1 MISLADK
8 QKCTGCM
15 ACLQTC
21 PVKCISAREDNIGD
35 LYPYIDRDTC
45 IECRF
50 CAKVCP
56 EISTNRKSSLKK
68 ADRAYAVW
76 SLNTNSRSASAS
88 GGAASEFYESALNQ
102 EYWICGVKYEEQYH
116 VRHSLTKDQKDIS
129 AYRQSKYVYS
139 ETVDIYRKIKELL
152 QKDEKVLFIS
162 LPCKVAALYSFLGD
176 RLAEN
181 LLTVDIVCHGTPP
194 YAQLKEHIKEVAILN
209 SEKLIF
215 RKENEFLFE
224 ITDNNKIVYSE
235 IGRQDNYLAAFLE
248 GLNYRPS
255 CYNCSYARPERISD
269 ITIGDFWGLGA
280 EIPWNHPYTGSIS
293 AVLINTEKGRKF
305 WDECSDRFFSEER
318 SVEEAVKGN
327 AQLNHPTPVHPKRA
341 EFEALYKQKGFEEA
355 VQICLKDEIK
365 QDRKKQDKVQFRRK
379 LRKIA
384 GIVIPRYRR

>member
-45 IECRF
+45 IECGS

-162 LPCKVAALYSFLGD
+162 LPCKVAGLYSFLGD

-194 YAQLKEHIKEVAILN
+194 YAQLKEHIKKSSN
-209 SEKLIF
+209 PKL
-215 RKENEFLFE
+215 RE
-224 ITDNNKIVYSE
+224 TDI
-235 IGRQDNYLAAFLE
+235 
-248 GLNYRPS
+248 
-255 CYNCSYARPERISD
+255 
-269 ITIGDFWGLGA
+269 
-280 EIPWNHPYTGSIS
+280 
-293 AVLINTEKGRKF
+293 
-305 WDECSDRFFSEER
+305 
-318 SVEEAVKGN
+318 
-327 AQLNHPTPVHPKRA
+327 PKR
-341 EFEALYKQKGFEEA
+341 E
-355 VQICLKDEIK
+355 
-365 QDRKKQDKVQFRRK
+365 
-379 LRKIA
+379 
-384 GIVIPRYRR
+384 

>member
-1 MISLADK
+1 MISLSDK

-15 ACLQTC
+15 ACFQTC
-21 PVKCISAREDNIGD
+21 PVKCISVREDDIGH

-45 IECRF
+45 IECKS
-50 CAKVCP
+50 CVKVCP
-56 EISTNRKSSLKK
+56 EISINQKEALKK
-68 ADRAYAVW
+68 TDQAYAVW
-76 SLNTNSRSASAS
+76 SLNTNSRLASTS
-88 GGAASEFYESALNQ
+88 GGAAAEFYESALSQ
-102 EYWICGVKYEEQYH
+102 GYWICGVKYEEQYH
-116 VRHSLTKDQKDIS
+116 VRHSLTKDQKEIS

-152 QKDEKVLFIS
+152 QKEEKVLFIS
-162 LPCKVAALYSFLGD
+162 LPCKVAGLYSFLGD
-176 RLAEN
+176 KLAEN

-194 YAQLKEHIKEVAILN
+194 YAQLKEHIKKVAILDHGQ
-209 SEKLIF
+209 LTF
-215 RKENEFLFE
+215 RKDNEYIFE
-224 ITDNNKIVYSE
+224 VTDNNEIVYSKT
-235 IGRQDNYLAAFLE
+235 GRQDNYLAAFLE
-248 GLNYRPS
+248 ALNYRLS

-327 AQLNHPTPVHPKRA
+327 AQLNHPTPAHPKRA
-341 EFEALYKQKGFEEA
+341 EFEALYKQKGFDEA

-365 QDRKKQDKVQFRRK
+365 QDRKKQNKVQFRRK

>member
-45 IECRF
+45 IECGS

-162 LPCKVAALYSFLGD
+162 LPCKVAGLYSFLGD

-194 YAQLKEHIKEVAILN
+194 YAQLKEHIKKVASLN
-209 SEKLIF
+209 AEKLIF

-269 ITIGDFWGLGA
+269 ITIGDFWGLGT

-305 WDECSDRFFSEER
+305 WDECSDRLFSEER

-327 AQLNHPTPVHPKRA
+327 AQLNHPTPAHPKRA
-341 EFEALYKQKGFEEA
+341 EFEALYKQKGFDEA

-365 QDRKKQDKVQFRRK
+365 QDRKKQDKVQFRRE